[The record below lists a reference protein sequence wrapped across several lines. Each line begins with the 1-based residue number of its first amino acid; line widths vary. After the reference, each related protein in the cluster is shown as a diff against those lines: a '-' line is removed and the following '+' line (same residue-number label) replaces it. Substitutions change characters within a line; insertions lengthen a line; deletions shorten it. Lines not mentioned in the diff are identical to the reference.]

1 MRSESSID
9 VYRFLYGQPLLFAH
23 MYSSSELGARRGG
36 CPLKHEV
43 GKMEEVEQIK
53 TTRNVGNEISAQKE
67 VREWKAR

>member
-1 MRSESSID
+1 MGN
-9 VYRFLYGQPLLFAH
+9 RFYLRTCTVVRNLV
-23 MYSSSELGARRGG
+23 ARRGG